1 LSHGVAIILLIAY
14 VAYLVFQLWT
24 HAYLYKEPADPLPNS
39 TVGPHRR
46 NPHAPTDSLAGGN
59 NVFRLPAWSSSSSSS
74 SSSEAADEEGDEE
87 EEVAR
92 LTTRAAMVLI
102 LVVTGIVGIT
112 SEWLVGSINGLAT
125 SNNIVRL
132 LRLCVAQWLTFAG
145 TESGMDRFDLAAF
158 DRQRRR
164 TRRSCVGFVEKQT
177 YVSGGL
183 QTIDEVENSR
193 SVDSSLHWKVGKLFF
208 HLLLRLNT
216 LFEAQYRSHYSSCPS

>member
-132 LRLCVAQWLTFAG
+132 LRLCVVLPLIGNAAEHVVAVSVSLKNKRTSLAVYRRLMRSK
-145 TESGMDRFDLAAF
+145 TVDLSIQVCIG
-158 DRQRRR
+158 R
-164 TRRSCVGFVEKQT
+164 
-177 YVSGGL
+177 
-183 QTIDEVENSR
+183 
-193 SVDSSLHWKVGKLFF
+193 
-208 HLLLRLNT
+208 
-216 LFEAQYRSHYSSCPS
+216 